1 MSKEPLTEERIA
13 EIRSRLHG
21 VSLGEWSHGYSLD
34 VKCNAITCEGRYLFC
49 FVHPDPL
56 KNDKNMEFV
65 AYARQDMNALLDE
78 VERLRAENEV
88 LEKALEDLGFFVR
101 TKLDYCPADFIG
113 EGIDKDTDFTC
124 YAEYDPDSGSIKCYG
139 DCWADAF
146 RNQAENDI
154 RKFEE
159 WKLSQEMEEDE
170 G

>member
-78 VERLRAENEV
+78 VERLRAENQV

-113 EGIDKDTDFTC
+113 EGIDEDTNFSCHT
-124 YAEYDPDSGSIKCYG
+124 EYDQDNASMKCYG

-154 RKFEE
+154 RKFDE
-159 WKLSQEMEEDE
+159 WKLRQDMEEDE